1 MTHLHPGTRELRG
14 GTTRR
19 AGTRTLWLTGLG
31 PLFKRERERERERE
45 RGERERE
52 TNRQTDRDREELAGQ
67 RDTGRKISPA
77 IDFSGN
83 S

>member
-1 MTHLHPGTRELRG
+1 MVAQREELAREPYG
-14 GTTRR
+14 SQVS
-19 AGTRTLWLTGLG
+19 ALSS
-31 PLFKRERERERERE
+31 KERERERERERGERE

>member
-1 MTHLHPGTRELRG
+1 MVAQREELAREPYG
-14 GTTRR
+14 SQVS
-19 AGTRTLWLTGLG
+19 ALSS
-31 PLFKRERERERERE
+31 KERERERERE